1 MVIASLRRHGVTK
14 WCTSSRYCALCTSSS
29 SWNSLCD
36 ETEKKRIWIRKW
48 ISRRLAQGASD
59 NLFKELALED
69 QIAYRKVLRLTC
81 EKFEELLEKVHPL
94 IQKKDTLMRPA
105 IPSRTKLE
113 ITLRYLAT
121 GDSYQSLELLFRV
134 AACTICK
141 FLPEVLDA
149 IKQVL
154 WNYMKVNL
162 RIFISYLI
170 FNAIL
175 DFIIKIIIRV
185 IN

>member
-1 MVIASLRRHGVTK
+1 MWGRPVSRVMASRNDVLQAAVVL
-14 WCTSSRYCALCTSSS
+14 CARALEAEIRDSAIKAI
-29 SWNSLCD
+29 NQKR
-36 ETEKKRIWIRKW
+36 KKRIWVRKW
-48 ISRRLAQGASD
+48 INRRLVQGASD

-69 QIAYRKVLRLTC
+69 PIAYRKILRLPC
-81 EKFEELLEKVHPL
+81 EKFEELLEKIHPL
-94 IQKKDTLMRPA
+94 IQKKNTLMRLA

-154 WNYMKVNL
+154 WDYLKV
-162 RIFISYLI
+162 S
-170 FNAIL
+170 
-175 DFIIKIIIRV
+175 
-185 IN
+185 